1 MTDTSD
7 RLCGRVDGAS
17 ACADSCWR
25 QRVGLDAEPC
35 PMPSLSRRRRDERGS
50 VWIGIANAL
59 CLLAIIVFGLV
70 ILAGWFDYADARSPH
85 GKPSHGCRWTG
96 KACKPSKPRPPLAV
110 PTSTPTA
117 QPTPI
122 APGCVEYGPDCVI
135 DLTTGWPTVGPVVIV
150 QTFPCPLS
158 PLDEPEPCSPV
169 TSTTT
174 VAP

>member
-1 MTDTSD
+1 MNDTTD
-7 RLCGRVDGAS
+7 RLCGRVDGAIVCES
-17 ACADSCWR
+17 ECWR
-25 QRVGLDAEPC
+25 HVALGDEAC
-35 PMPSLSRRRRDERGS
+35 PPPSLPRRRNQRGS
-50 VWIGIANAL
+50 LGSNLIVLVNVL
-59 CLLAIIVFGLV
+59 CAIAIIAFALV
-70 ILAGWFDYADARSPH
+70 LLAGWFNFADAAHKRPGH
-85 GKPSHGCRWTG
+85 GKCRAATY
-96 KACKPSKPRPPLAV
+96 CKPPKVRPT
-110 PTSTPTA
+110 TSTTPTA

-158 PLDEPEPCSPV
+158 PLDDPEPCEPV